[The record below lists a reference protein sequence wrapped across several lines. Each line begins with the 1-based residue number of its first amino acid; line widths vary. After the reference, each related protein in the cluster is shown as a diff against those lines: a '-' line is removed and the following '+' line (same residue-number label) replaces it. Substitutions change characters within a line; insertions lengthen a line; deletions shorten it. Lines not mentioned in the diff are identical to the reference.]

1 MAGVSFDRPAD
12 DTGRQASRSGF
23 WGTLDAAVDEPAF
36 RRPQH
41 VSMETADDSVYVRR
55 CLAGDPSAFE
65 PLVERYHR
73 PLINLAARLLGNR
86 DEALDIT
93 QTAFVKAFEHLAS
106 FDTNQRFF
114 SWIYQIARNEC
125 LNALR
130 ARRPSAPLPEDLAAS
145 GSPADDVEREQLR
158 VTVQAAL
165 MQLSD
170 DQREIVLL
178 RHFTE
183 LSYDEIAASTGI
195 PAKTVKS
202 RLYSARQRLASLL
215 ALHGRG

>member
-1 MAGVSFDRPAD
+1 
-12 DTGRQASRSGF
+12 
-23 WGTLDAAVDEPAF
+23 
-36 RRPQH
+36 
-41 VSMETADDSVYVRR
+41 METADDSVWVQR
-55 CLAGDPSAFE
+55 CRAGDASAFE

-93 QTAFVKAFEHLAS
+93 QIAFVKAFEHLGS

-114 SWIYQIARNEC
+114 SWIYQIVRNEC

-130 ARRPSAPLPEDLAAS
+130 ARRPSAPLPPDLAAS
-145 GSPADDVEREQLR
+145 GSPADGVEREQLR

-165 MQLSD
+165 MQLSEE
-170 DQREIVLL
+170 QREIVLL

-183 LSYDEIAASTGI
+183 LSYEEIAASTGV
-195 PAKTVKS
+195 PLKTVKS
-202 RLYSARQRLASLL
+202 RLYSARQRLAGLL
-215 ALHGRG
+215 SLHGPG